1 MVVDESLDPPH
12 AETPRMSAAAAKAA
26 TASFRWLDKNV
37 LWRMDSL
44 AATSAVGSL
53 PTRWLRYWIAT
64 GTRRDMFTDA
74 MQAHV
79 NKRRLDTWLVLP
91 GVPNPG
97 VLA

>member
-1 MVVDESLDPPH
+1 MGEPWPADRHV
-12 AETPRMSAAAAKAA
+12 
-26 TASFRWLDKNV
+26 
-37 LWRMDSL
+37 
-44 AATSAVGSL
+44 
-53 PTRWLRYWIAT
+53 
-64 GTRRDMFTDA
+64 RDMFTDA